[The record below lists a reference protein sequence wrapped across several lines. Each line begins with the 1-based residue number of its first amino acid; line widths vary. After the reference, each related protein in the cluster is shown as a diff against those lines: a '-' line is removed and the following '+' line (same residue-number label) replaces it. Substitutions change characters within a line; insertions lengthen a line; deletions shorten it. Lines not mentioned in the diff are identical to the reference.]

1 MGMFGDVE
9 LKENESGDNLTDW
22 LHRLW
27 PTSII
32 VGMVLVTVVGGL
44 LLTYQDAPEERRPVV
59 VVRLGPTQTPL
70 PGATPVPLPTGTP
83 VPLPTSTPP
92 SPPSSTPTS
101 SPTVKPVTATWT
113 PQATPVPTWTPTFT
127 PTPPYWPTASWGL
140 YIVQPEDTLPTLAAH
155 HGTSPDAIMQ
165 ANYLSSLVIYP
176 GQRLYLPP
184 VYVTPAP
191 TLSPTPC
198 KPPIGGKVRAYPTAP
213 FSDELHFVEVPDGTS
228 DRSPGKPPYPRYNVG
243 ADQAA
248 APARTSQTKRR
259 ASSQ

>member
-9 LKENESGDNLTDW
+9 LKENESSNDLIDW
-22 LHRLW
+22 LYRLW
-27 PTSII
+27 PTSVI
-32 VGMVLVTVVGGL
+32 VGMVLVTVLGGF

-59 VVRLGPTQTPL
+59 VVRPGPTQTPL
-70 PGATPVPLPTGTP
+70 PSATPVPLPTGTP

-92 SPPSSTPTS
+92 SPPSSPPTS
-101 SPTVKPVTATWT
+101 SPTVKPLTATWT
-113 PQATPVPTWTPTFT
+113 PQATPVPTWPPTFT

-176 GQRLYLPP
+176 GQQLYLPS

-191 TLSPTPC
+191 ILSP
-198 KPPIGGKVRAYPTAP
+198 PTAP
-213 FSDELHFVEVPDGTS
+213 FSGELHFVEVPDGTS
-228 DRSPGKPPYPRYNVG
+228 DRSPGKPLYPRYNVG